1 MNQAAFVKE
10 ELQNLVCS
18 EKKETRL
25 LELLRQMQPYDLA
38 EIFRD
43 LDVDLQRELITHLSL
58 AHAAEVLEYLEPEKT
73 YELLS
78 RMDETV
84 TSLLIKQMS
93 SDMVV
98 DLLLAIHP
106 LQAEKL
112 QRLLP
117 ADYRKKI
124 KQLMTYP
131 EDTAGG
137 LMTVDYVS
145 ARAYW
150 TGEQTIRHIRKVG
163 YEAEIV
169 SYIYVTDQRGK
180 LFGVAS
186 LKEIILADPKTPLSD
201 IAKTDIISVPA
212 ETGQEEVASVL
223 SRYGFYAVP
232 VVDRQNRLIGIVTY
246 DDVVEVIQE
255 EATEDIQ
262 KIGGSQPLTE
272 PYFKTSIWSLYR
284 KRIVWLFI
292 LFVGGAYTAT
302 VLESYQS
309 TLDQVVALSFFIPLL
324 IGTGGNTG
332 SQIVTTL
339 IRALG
344 VGEVK
349 FQDLFRVIKKE
360 LLTGLFL
367 GMSLGLIGFIRAWI
381 MGVTFDVAYVVALA
395 AMFIVIWS
403 SVVSAALPLFLSR
416 LKADPAVVSGPLI
429 STLVDGTGLI
439 IYMTIAK
446 MILEL

>member
-1 MNQAAFVKE
+1 MSQAAFVKE
-10 ELQNLVCS
+10 ELQNLFCS

-58 AHAAEVLEYLEPEKT
+58 AHAAEVLEYLEPERT

-212 ETGQEEVASVL
+212 ETGQEEVAS
-223 SRYGFYAVP
+223 GFVP
-232 VVDRQNRLIGIVTY
+232 LRFLCRTRRGPATPVDRNRHL
-246 DDVVEVIQE
+246 
-255 EATEDIQ
+255 
-262 KIGGSQPLTE
+262 
-272 PYFKTSIWSLYR
+272 R
-284 KRIVWLFI
+284 
-292 LFVGGAYTAT
+292 
-302 VLESYQS
+302 
-309 TLDQVVALSFFIPLL
+309 
-324 IGTGGNTG
+324 
-332 SQIVTTL
+332 
-339 IRALG
+339 
-344 VGEVK
+344 
-349 FQDLFRVIKKE
+349 
-360 LLTGLFL
+360 
-367 GMSLGLIGFIRAWI
+367 
-381 MGVTFDVAYVVALA
+381 
-395 AMFIVIWS
+395 
-403 SVVSAALPLFLSR
+403 
-416 LKADPAVVSGPLI
+416 
-429 STLVDGTGLI
+429 
-439 IYMTIAK
+439 
-446 MILEL
+446 

>member
-1 MNQAAFVKE
+1 M
-10 ELQNLVCS
+10 
-18 EKKETRL
+18 
-25 LELLRQMQPYDLA
+25 
-38 EIFRD
+38 
-43 LDVDLQRELITHLSL
+43 
-58 AHAAEVLEYLEPEKT
+58 
-73 YELLS
+73 
-78 RMDETV
+78 
-84 TSLLIKQMS
+84 
-93 SDMVV
+93 
-98 DLLLAIHP
+98 
-106 LQAEKL
+106 
-112 QRLLP
+112 
-117 ADYRKKI
+117 
-124 KQLMTYP
+124 
-131 EDTAGG
+131 
-137 LMTVDYVS
+137 
-145 ARAYW
+145 
-150 TGEQTIRHIRKVG
+150 G

-232 VVDRQNRLIGIVTY
+232 VVDRQHRLIGIVTY

-349 FQDLFRVIKKE
+349 FQDLFRVIKKN
-360 LLTGLFL
+360 
-367 GMSLGLIGFIRAWI
+367 
-381 MGVTFDVAYVVALA
+381 
-395 AMFIVIWS
+395 S
-403 SVVSAALPLFLSR
+403 SPECFSACR
-416 LKADPAVVSGPLI
+416 WD
-429 STLVDGTGLI
+429 
-439 IYMTIAK
+439 
-446 MILEL
+446 